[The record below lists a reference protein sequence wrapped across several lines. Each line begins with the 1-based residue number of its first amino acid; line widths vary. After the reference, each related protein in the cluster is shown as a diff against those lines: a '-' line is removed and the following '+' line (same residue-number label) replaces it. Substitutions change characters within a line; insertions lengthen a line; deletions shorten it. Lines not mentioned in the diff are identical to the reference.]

1 MKQNITLSVDKDLI
15 RKLRVIAAKRSTSI
29 SRLLGQEMREI
40 VARAERYEQA
50 KRQAVAAI
58 DKGFH
63 LGGQRPSRD
72 ELHER

>member
-1 MKQNITLSVDKDLI
+1 MKQNITVSLDKDLI
-15 RKLRVIAAKRSTSI
+15 RKLKVIAAERSTSI

-40 VARAERYEQA
+40 VARAGHYEQA
-50 KRQAVAAI
+50 KRKAVAAI

-63 LGGQRPSRD
+63 LGGQRLNRD